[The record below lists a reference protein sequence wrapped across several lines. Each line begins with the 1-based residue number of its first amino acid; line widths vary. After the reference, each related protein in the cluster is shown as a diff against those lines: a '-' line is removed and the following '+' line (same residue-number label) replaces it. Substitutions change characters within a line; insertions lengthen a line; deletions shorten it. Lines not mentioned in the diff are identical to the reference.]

1 MRGGACYQATY
12 WPNPDAEIE
21 HLAKVAFYESRRK
34 GLGARYL
41 ASLSA
46 AMERVY
52 SDPKQFRIECEP
64 DLRRI
69 PLRGFP
75 FAIIYREVGGQ
86 IQVLAVVHHRGAED
100 LTDRSV

>member
-1 MRGGACYQATY
+1 MKYFFHPGAEA
-12 WPNPDAEIE
+12 E
-21 HLAKVAFYESRRK
+21 HLAEVAFYESRRK

-41 ASLSA
+41 ASFGA
-46 AMERVY
+46 AMERVC

-75 FAIIYREVGGQ
+75 FAIIYRE
-86 IQVLAVVHHRGAED
+86 R
-100 LTDRSV
+100 